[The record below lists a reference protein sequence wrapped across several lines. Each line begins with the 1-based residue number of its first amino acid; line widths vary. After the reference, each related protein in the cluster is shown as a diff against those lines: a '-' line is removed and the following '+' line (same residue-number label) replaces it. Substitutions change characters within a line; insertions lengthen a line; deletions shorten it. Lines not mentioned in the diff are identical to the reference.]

1 VSAQWDARA
10 ALGVVMAA
18 AGYPDSARTGAEV
31 EGLEQA
37 ALRPGKVFHG
47 GTRLEA
53 GRVVVSGGRVL
64 CAVGLGNSVAAAQAE
79 AYALAELIR
88 WPGMQYRHDIGYR
101 AIARERERV

>member
-1 VSAQWDARA
+1 MRA

-18 AGYPDSARTGAEV
+18 AGYPDSARTGAVV
-31 EGLEQA
+31 EGLDRA

-47 GTRLEA
+47 GTRLES

-88 WPGMQYRHDIGYR
+88 WPGVQYRHDIGYR
-101 AIARERERV
+101 AIARERERR